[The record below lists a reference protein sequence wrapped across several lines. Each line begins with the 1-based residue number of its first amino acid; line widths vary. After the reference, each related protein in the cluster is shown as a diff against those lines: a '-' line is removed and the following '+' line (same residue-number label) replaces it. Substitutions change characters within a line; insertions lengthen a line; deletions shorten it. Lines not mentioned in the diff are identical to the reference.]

1 MRQQGACEAMPKMC
15 GIDAPGE
22 EPMYINPMNVLLLRS
37 FKDGK
42 GIGTRIILADNQMAM
57 VRLPLIQVAELLDI
71 AMNADQA

>member
-1 MRQQGACEAMPKMC
+1 
-15 GIDAPGE
+15 
-22 EPMYINPMNVLLLRS
+22 MYINPMNVLLLRS